1 MLAGNSLPTAVLS
14 HLLLV
19 SPHLFFPLL
28 VSSHILPSVSV
39 TKTLLVVGLLS
50 PSLCLILFPFLS
62 VIHIAC

>member
-1 MLAGNSLPTAVLS
+1 MLDGNSLPSAVLS

-19 SPHLFFPLL
+19 SPHLFSLL